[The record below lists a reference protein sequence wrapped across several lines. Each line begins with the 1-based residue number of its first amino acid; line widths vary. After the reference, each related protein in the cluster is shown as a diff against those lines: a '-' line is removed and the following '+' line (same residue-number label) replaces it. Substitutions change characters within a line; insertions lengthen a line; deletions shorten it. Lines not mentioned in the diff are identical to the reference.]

1 MASAPDQQPAPPVLD
16 EEARQL
22 QLLHFK
28 TGLRKQIADDQKA
41 VSDAQAPATPTT
53 DFNPLEGTVDVGAKV
68 GLMADLLAHSVLRTG
83 ASKLVAALQHEL
95 PAGARVLVV
104 EERGLLAADWPYRIV
119 AEPLTHHLHALCSIV
134 HRIHHAVAGPAG
146 TGTEAPQPAP
156 HPSPRESSENLHV
169 YYMQTWGMRALT
181 DVAGVAGLG
190 AAGLGLAGLGPAALG
205 VAGASALVGNLA
217 TLVGMF
223 KTDYSVANRDVTI
236 GGTPLVAAVVQ
247 ALRSQAPATPVSVE
261 NFRTLQDSALLRR
274 FYGAW
279 SLRSSL
285 KSLQEQ
291 LSDHFDLAY
300 EDELQE
306 ARWAERKA
314 TASAYTQALAQV
326 TEPAVLAGLEARRE
340 ALDAEIRASMGQM
353 RPVRALVATA
363 SDVGANFDVF
373 ATTVTTP
380 PKEGAYSPLVAAVL
394 RERLHT
400 EPGLTHVLF
409 VAAEAAGGEVITKHS
424 AFGGSGD
431 MGFLGGCQVSW
442 LLYDIK
448 QDTTT
453 AGGTEPLLARL
464 DYRLD
469 GKEAPV
475 RAIDFKLG

>member
-1 MASAPDQQPAPPVLD
+1 MASAPDQQPVPPVLD

-22 QLLHFK
+22 QLLQFK
-28 TGLRKQIADDQKA
+28 TDLRKQIAEDQKA
-41 VSDAQAPATPTT
+41 VSEAQAPATPAT
-53 DFNPLEGTVDVGAKV
+53 DFKPLEGTVDIGEKV
-68 GLMADLLAHSVLRTG
+68 GVMADLLAHSVLRKG
-83 ASKLVAALQHEL
+83 ARSVVGDLHREL

-104 EERGLLAADWPYRIV
+104 EDRALLAADWPYRIV
-119 AEPLTHHLHALCSIV
+119 AEPLTHHFHALCSIV
-134 HRIHHAVAGPAG
+134 RQIHDAVTGLAAK
-146 TGTEAPQPAP
+146 GTEAPQPAP
-156 HPSPRESSENLHV
+156 HPSQTEFSENLHIS
-169 YYMQTWGMRALT
+169 YLQTWGMRELT
-181 DVAGVAGLG
+181 VAGVAGLG
-190 AAGLGLAGLGPAALG
+190 AAGLGLAGMGPATLG

-236 GGTPLVAAVVQ
+236 GGTTLVAAIVQ
-247 ALRSQAPATPVSVE
+247 ELRSAPPGTQVSVE

-279 SLRSSL
+279 SLRGAL

-291 LSDHFDLAY
+291 LSDDHDLAY
-300 EDELQE
+300 EDKLQE
-306 ARWAERKA
+306 TRWAERKDA
-314 TASAYTQALAQV
+314 ASAYTQALAQV
-326 TEPAVLAGLEARRE
+326 TEPAVLAGLEARLE
-340 ALDAEIRASMGQM
+340 ALDAEIRTSVRQM
-353 RPVRALVATA
+353 RPVRSLVATA
-363 SDVGANFDVF
+363 SEVGANFDAF
-373 ATTVTTP
+373 ATAVTTP

-400 EPGLTHVLF
+400 ESGPTHVLF

-448 QDTTT
+448 QDATV

-475 RAIDFKLG
+475 RAIDFKLD